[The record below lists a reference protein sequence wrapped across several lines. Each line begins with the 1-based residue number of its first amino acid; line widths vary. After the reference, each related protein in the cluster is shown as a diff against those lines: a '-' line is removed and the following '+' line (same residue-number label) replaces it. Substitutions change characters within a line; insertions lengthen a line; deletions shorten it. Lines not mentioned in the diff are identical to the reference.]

1 MRLLVHQGPASHRV
15 FLCYSSEHHAP
26 IYRSSLVCLGALWI
40 FGAWGP
46 SYPECLA
53 WALSSV
59 PAAALWLPL
68 WCLVALWSI
77 LCQQAFPRRS
87 ALGFLAVGPGVLID
101 TTCVLSI
108 GSIGRLS
115 SCSCRWEALPSDRGR
130 ATAKQRRVRR
140 PPFAWSLCAIVGRLA
155 CCALGPV
162 SFCPIQCPAFI
173 LFSASWYIDGAK
185 AADSEPDPPEELA
198 PSDAPRAEPDWV
210 ARQVAARARYE
221 TTRAFLE
228 PCVSE
233 EVGDPNIVLPE
244 PPPPFAERAVLAPFV
259 AEASQAIT
267 EGGWL
272 GVYIYAPNYH
282 TQLGAVRIVPTAS
295 EQDVVDLVLS
305 LTHEQWDHWPRR
317 VAPASCQPTLG
328 SATFLTFPAILDECG
343 LRAIIVDLSQLD
355 GSRFAISVK
364 AGCQAPD
371 LLQAADIEMPPQEV
385 QLLIAGDPDPWQ
397 PDASLP
403 LSHGDVVFVVPLA
416 KTVHPGHSL
425 GEVLSSPSTWEVAT
439 SLPSPYPT
447 NGFLIHSEGFYWFA
461 DRSLYPGVSND
472 DIARRILGVDLPV
485 SRLHIANS
493 LRHHDLH
500 GHECRGLMF
509 VSEENDADV
518 EGDAEPDVLVRNVFF
533 DLRPLGFGL
542 QIVRTYREVWTRA
555 QIFGLLQLQEPA
567 GWDIHIDGGG
577 ADSLHVQVMRNSV
590 IMLYGTP
597 ISSSQAESV
606 ESESDHDEDVDLDSA
621 DERRSAASESEVHP
635 PEVPERG
642 RSRSPPPSSSRTLH
656 REALACEDQLDALL
670 LLHFSAIGVV
680 IWYRVFARN
689 IVYFLLL
696 VCLCQPCRKNAPGRT
711 PRDGLTGESCSAHA
725 DLAEVIL
732 APVRGIVSPT
742 ALGTDDIPESPGV
755 VLQGTAEAAATQG
768 VLQSAPALEANFLV
782 LRLGCRHTHIVLR
795 EPFFAC
801 NESIFCR
808 LRLALAGAG
817 EPTPLSGIPTTPQLG
832 RRFASVVMVPT
843 WVLSSLRRVIVFDFS
858 QIGGPV
864 YASLIWDPVTF
875 SDLTVAASAQG
886 LDNWAVF
893 LDDTPHAL
901 DATFSRK
908 VLNGT
913 VFCFVRRGHSPDWG
927 PVFDAELS
935 NSQSWDCRPPESLL
949 QPCRP
954 SWLLLYE
961 GVTRRLGHFGKPV
974 VRLLDLAREHTYRRA
989 VHLSFGCPLSADLA
1003 DSFVHQGR
1011 GVCGLLAAVPRSEA
1025 IDPGARLGAFVF
1037 LDARLIDGDVA
1048 FRFVAPGWHS
1058 VEELAGPLNI
1068 RMPAGCCVAIL
1079 DQGAA
1084 RTSVF
1089 VRHGDSLQL
1098 GFMPLPH
1105 ARLPSGVPGLPRFR
1119 YCRGADPPDLTVHRD
1134 GQIDLTH
1141 QQHLQLLFQPFGEG
1155 QVPDGAPPE
1164 LDRQDPDEAADLEM
1178 APPFI
1183 HAMFLVLTP
1192 DYAPDVVVVYL
1203 RAPCTVED
1211 AFDEI
1216 EDVRDADR
1224 KSHLDRFKS
1233 FEKLPPKQAVLAL
1246 CADMGAEDWN
1256 TQEVG
1261 KWTYGPSLY
1270 GIVRPYDDVKPVRDV
1285 PMNAKIKTKKGRENE
1300 SA

>member
-1 MRLLVHQGPASHRV
+1 AIRQRSEGSSARFLVGRYSRLTPVLKSARVLDLPPLLFLRRAGIAGPELSARSCESVWFTLGGKKWPRQQYDASSWQQPSQSQSWQLWKGTNSPNWNKRRSQGPDWLNMRYDQMQVAPVQAEAAETGDDELSSMGSLLVKDVQRALTAARKADQKSRRVKQDILTKREQCTTVAKETVARGCRPHEEAEDDSWDRLISAAPDMEVEPA
-15 FLCYSSEHHAP
+15 
-26 IYRSSLVCLGALWI
+26 
-40 FGAWGP
+40 
-46 SYPECLA
+46 
-53 WALSSV
+53 
-59 PAAALWLPL
+59 
-68 WCLVALWSI
+68 
-77 LCQQAFPRRS
+77 
-87 ALGFLAVGPGVLID
+87 GFYE
-101 TTCVLSI
+101 
-108 GSIGRLS
+108 
-115 SCSCRWEALPSDRGR
+115 EALAAEAMSFHRGPETVYTR
-130 ATAKQRRVRR
+130 EDLDAGMARLQQMQ
-140 PPFAWSLCAIVGRLA
+140 FAASRLT
-155 CCALGPV
+155 CYN
-162 SFCPIQCPAFI
+162 AFQ
-173 LFSASWYIDGAK
+173 
-185 AADSEPDPPEELA
+185 DSQAEQP
-198 PSDAPRAEPDWV
+198 AEPDWV
-210 ARQVAARARYE
+210 ARQ
-221 TTRAFLE
+221 
-228 PCVSE
+228 

-1224 KSHLDRFKS
+1224 RRLF
-1233 FEKLPPKQAVLAL
+1233 
-1246 CADMGAEDWN
+1246 
-1256 TQEVG
+1256 
-1261 KWTYGPSLY
+1261 
-1270 GIVRPYDDVKPVRDV
+1270 
-1285 PMNAKIKTKKGRENE
+1285 
-1300 SA
+1300 